1 MQITNIEMQHK
12 KYVQFYLTEEELE
25 KYETKNIIEKYKKEK
40 YNVAIFLT
48 GKEDYSEVLKNIIK
62 KQMETNKDV

>member
-1 MQITNIEMQHK
+1 MQITNIEIQNK
-12 KYVQFYLTEEELE
+12 KYVQSYLTEEELE
-25 KYETKNIIEKYKKEK
+25 KDETKNIIEKYKKEK

-62 KQMETNKDV
+62 KQMEANKDV

>member
-1 MQITNIEMQHK
+1 MQITNIEIQNK
-12 KYVQFYLTEEELE
+12 KYVQFYLTKEELE
-25 KYETKNIIEKYKKEK
+25 KDETKNIIEKYKKEK

-62 KQMETNKDV
+62 KQMEANKDG

>member
-1 MQITNIEMQHK
+1 MQITNIEIQNK

-25 KYETKNIIEKYKKEK
+25 KDKTKNIIEKYKKEK

-62 KQMETNKDV
+62 KQMEANKNV

>member
-1 MQITNIEMQHK
+1 MQITNIEIQHK
-12 KYVQFYLTEEELE
+12 KYVQFYLTKEELE
-25 KYETKNIIEKYKKEK
+25 KGKTKSLIEKYKKEK

-48 GKEDYSEVLKNIIK
+48 GKKDYSEVLKSIIK

>member
-1 MQITNIEMQHK
+1 MQITNIEIQNK

-25 KYETKNIIEKYKKEK
+25 KDETKNIIEKYKKEK

-62 KQMETNKDV
+62 KQIEANKDV

>member
-1 MQITNIEMQHK
+1 MQITNIEIQSK

-25 KYETKNIIEKYKKEK
+25 KDETKNIIEKYKKEK

-62 KQMETNKDV
+62 KQMEANKDV

>member
-1 MQITNIEMQHK
+1 MQITNIEIQNK
-12 KYVQFYLTEEELE
+12 KYVQFYLAKEELE
-25 KYETKNIIEKYKKEK
+25 KDETKNIIEKYKKEK

-62 KQMETNKDV
+62 KQMEANKDV

>member
-1 MQITNIEMQHK
+1 MQITNIEIQNK
-12 KYVQFYLTEEELE
+12 KYVQFYLTKEELE
-25 KYETKNIIEKYKKEK
+25 KNETKNIIEKYKKEK

-62 KQMETNKDV
+62 KQMEANKDV

>member
-1 MQITNIEMQHK
+1 MQITNIEIQNK

-25 KYETKNIIEKYKKEK
+25 KDETKNIIEKYKKEK
-40 YNVAIFLT
+40 YNIAIFLT

-62 KQMETNKDV
+62 KQMEANKDV

>member
-1 MQITNIEMQHK
+1 MQITNIEIQNK

-25 KYETKNIIEKYKKEK
+25 KDKTKNIIEKYKKEK

-62 KQMETNKDV
+62 KQMEANKDV

>member
-1 MQITNIEMQHK
+1 MQITNIEIQNK
-12 KYVQFYLTEEELE
+12 KYVQFYLTKEELE
-25 KYETKNIIEKYKKEK
+25 KDKTKNIIEKYKKEK

-62 KQMETNKDV
+62 KQMEANKDV

>member
-1 MQITNIEMQHK
+1 MQITNIEIQNK

-25 KYETKNIIEKYKKEK
+25 KDETKNIIEKYKKEK

-62 KQMETNKDV
+62 KQMEANKDV

>member
-1 MQITNIEMQHK
+1 MQITNIEIQNK
-12 KYVQFYLTEEELE
+12 KYVQFYLTKEELE
-25 KYETKNIIEKYKKEK
+25 KDETKNIIEKYKKEK

-62 KQMETNKDV
+62 KQMEANKDV

>member
-1 MQITNIEMQHK
+1 MQITNIELQNK

-25 KYETKNIIEKYKKEK
+25 KDKTKNIIEKYKKEK

-62 KQMETNKDV
+62 KQMEANKDV

>member
-1 MQITNIEMQHK
+1 MQITNIELQNK

-25 KYETKNIIEKYKKEK
+25 KDETKNIIEKYKKEK

-62 KQMETNKDV
+62 KQMEANKDV

>member
-1 MQITNIEMQHK
+1 MQITNIEMQNK

-25 KYETKNIIEKYKKEK
+25 KDETKNIIEKYKKEK

>member
-1 MQITNIEMQHK
+1 MQITNIEIQNK

-25 KYETKNIIEKYKKEK
+25 KDETKNIIEKYKKEK

-48 GKEDYSEVLKNIIK
+48 GKEDYSEVIKNIIK
-62 KQMETNKDV
+62 KQMEANKDV

>member
-1 MQITNIEMQHK
+1 MQITNIELQNK

-25 KYETKNIIEKYKKEK
+25 KDETKNIIEKYKKEK
-40 YNVAIFLT
+40 YNIAIFLT

-62 KQMETNKDV
+62 KQMEANKDV

>member
-1 MQITNIEMQHK
+1 MQITNIEIQNR
-12 KYVQFYLTEEELE
+12 KYVQFYLTKEELE
-25 KYETKNIIEKYKKEK
+25 KDETKNIIEKYKKEK

-62 KQMETNKDV
+62 KQMEANKDV

>member
-1 MQITNIEMQHK
+1 MQITNIETQHK

-25 KYETKNIIEKYKKEK
+25 KDETKNIIEKYKKEK

-48 GKEDYSEVLKNIIK
+48 GKENYSEVLKNIIK